1 MIAAAARGGSLEAVV
16 SIPDSA
22 ERGRRVC
29 GDWAP
34 TAGASSPSQ
43 RPEDEGYF
51 GGGSL

>member
-1 MIAAAARGGSLEAVV
+1 MV
-16 SIPDSA
+16 SIPDSV
-22 ERGRRVC
+22 ERGRGVC

-43 RPEDEGYF
+43 RPGDEGYF